1 VDAWALVEAFLV
13 NFNGNGTAHAAGE
26 PIKTVT
32 GNDRFGLV
40 MLVLDSD
47 GVAGIPVLLA
57 DGAPGL
63 LDIRFRMLQPH
74 ELAGAMSF
82 PKTYVFTGTRKDRVR
97 QIGNA
102 VPRRT
107 AGALCHT
114 ILS

>member
-1 VDAWALVEAFLV
+1 M
-13 NFNGNGTAHAAGE
+13 
-26 PIKTVT
+26 P
-32 GNDRFGLV
+32 
-40 MLVLDSD
+40 VLDGD

-82 PKTYVFTGTRKDRVR
+82 PSTYVFTGTRKNKVK

-102 VPRRT
+102 VPRLMAR
-107 AGALCHT
+107 ALCHT
-114 ILS
+114 ILSWRVCC